1 MILITDILHEVIPEV
16 VWRDDQAAE
25 VDEGGHVPVNTRV
38 TWIEAMLPTSWIT
51 ALW

>member
-38 TWIEAMLPTSWIT
+38 TCHVYSG
-51 ALW
+51 